1 VEYLVDE
8 AQYFIDVYNG
18 DISPGAPR
26 RWPDGGSNPAH
37 NVISLEPRRSSRA
50 TMATDSEASGPDEPL
65 SHDELSEVLAEATGT
80 TPEEIERGA
89 DAIEIE
95 PPEDAE
101 VVSE

>member
-1 VEYLVDE
+1 
-8 AQYFIDVYNG
+8 
-18 DISPGAPR
+18 
-26 RWPDGGSNPAH
+26 
-37 NVISLEPRRSSRA
+37 
-50 TMATDSEASGPDEPL
+50 MATDSEASGPDEPL